1 MITTTGSYWTTG
13 IVLRWHERSGSSN
26 GVDHSGWSATLD
38 FYDSGFCDDDAD
50 TGRVST
56 EGTLRTLHTRYAVRD
71 GETVSGLTAA
81 VGTLITDARHL
92 GITFNDPQLYYQGDG
107 EDEECP
113 PPPGWEEALAAE
125 ASRIG
130 WRTPYRASREVK

>member
-26 GVDHSGWSATLD
+26 GVAHSGWAATLD

-56 EGTLRTLHTRYAVRD
+56 EGTLRTLHTRYAVSD

-81 VGTLITDARHL
+81 VDALITDARHL
-92 GITFNDPQLYYQGDG
+92 GITFNDPQLHYKGDG

-113 PPPGWEEALAAE
+113 PPPGWRGILAPEAA
-125 ASRIG
+125 RIG
-130 WRTPYRASREVK
+130 WRTPYSAIREVK